1 MQLVLYSPAL
11 VFFFLLTLSSSF
23 KVSIDNLRSSIAQN
37 KNCFAKVLTAAI
49 VGLSVD
55 GFYASRVNA
64 IDAIDAAIRN
74 SAITYSN
81 NAKNFER
88 MGKGDYS
95 QGSRDVSKAPAAL
108 KRRAVRGCKTEYLR
122 SKSGLTE
129 IECMDKTMNGD
140 IQFMLDIYEADQKQ
154 ID

>member
-1 MQLVLYSPAL
+1 MRLVNCYPVLAFC
-11 VFFFLLTLSSSF
+11 VLSSLASSLR
-23 KVSIDNLRSSIAQN
+23 VSINDIRSCIALN
-37 KNCFAKVLTAAI
+37 KKCFTKAITAAI

-55 GFYASRVNA
+55 GFYASQVNA

-88 MGKGDYS
+88 MGKGDYT
-95 QGSRDVSKAPAAL
+95 QGARDVSKAPAAL
-108 KRRAVRGCKTEYLR
+108 KRRAVKGCKTEYLR
-122 SKSGLTE
+122 SKSGLSE

-140 IQFMLDIYEADQKQ
+140 IQFMLDIYEAENKSD
-154 ID
+154 

>member
-1 MQLVLYSPAL
+1 MRLVYCSPVIAL
-11 VFFFLLTLSSSF
+11 FFLSSFSSSLR
-23 KVSIDNLRSSIAQN
+23 VSINDICSGIALN
-37 KNCFAKVLTAAI
+37 KNDFRKAFTAAI

-55 GFYASRVNA
+55 GFYASQVNA

-88 MGKGDYS
+88 MGKGDYT
-95 QGSRDVSKAPAAL
+95 QGARDISKAPAAL
-108 KRRAVRGCKTEYLR
+108 KRRAVKGCKTEYLR

-140 IQFMLDIYEADQKQ
+140 IQFMLDIYEAESKSD
-154 ID
+154 